1 MHPLTDDAVT
11 ILRELVGFDTTSR
24 NSNMPLIEHVADRL
38 RDSGIGTRIIASDDG
53 EKANLFATAGPKVEG
68 GVVLS
73 GHTDVVPVDG
83 QDWSNDPFELTERD
97 ARLYGRG
104 TADMKGFLAC
114 ALALAPRFSQTP
126 LRRPLHLAFSY
137 DEEVGCLG
145 VGRMIEFILAE
156 TPEPGAVIVG
166 EPSCMGIASAH
177 KGICALTTT
186 VRGLEAHS
194 SRPRD
199 GANAIAAAAEI
210 VSYLYRLCD
219 ELAKTERDERFDP
232 PFTTFN
238 TGRIAGGTAVN
249 IVAGECVLDWEFRPI
264 PGADPDAIVERVN
277 AFSSRFPQ
285 GVRIST
291 SRNVYVPPFD
301 APDGSPAEEIAR
313 HASGRNDTGTIAFV
327 TEASLFS
334 RAGFPA
340 VICGPGDIAQAHQPD
355 EFIEISQLSA
365 CLEFLDA
372 VVGGLQS

>member
-1 MHPLTDDAVT
+1 MHPLTDDAAA

-24 NSNMPLIEHVADRL
+24 NSNLPLVERVASRL
-38 RDSGIGTRIIASDDG
+38 RDSGIEARIIASDDG
-53 EKANLFATAGPKVEG
+53 EKANLFATAGPDVEG

-83 QDWSNDPFELTERD
+83 QDWSSDPFELTERD
-97 ARLYGRG
+97 DRLYGRG
-104 TADMKGFLAC
+104 AADMKGFLAC
-114 ALALAPRFSQTP
+114 ALALAPRFSRTP

-145 VGRMIEFILAE
+145 VGRMIEFILDE

-166 EPSCMGIASAH
+166 EPSGMGIASAH
-177 KGICALTTT
+177 KGICAMTTA
-186 VRGLEAHS
+186 VRGREAHS
-194 SRPRD
+194 SRPQD
-199 GANAIAAAAEI
+199 GANAIAAAAAI
-210 VSYLYRLCD
+210 ASHLYRLCD
-219 ELAKTERDERFDP
+219 ELAETERDERFDP

-238 TGRIAGGTAVN
+238 AGRISGGTAVN

-264 PGADPDAIVERVN
+264 PGADPDAIIERVK
-277 AFSSRFPQ
+277 AFSSTLPQ
-285 GVRIST
+285 DARVST
-291 SRNVYVPPFD
+291 TRNVYVPPFD
-301 APDGSPAEEIAR
+301 APDGSPAEELAR
-313 HASGRNDTGTIAFV
+313 RASGRNGSGAISFV

-334 RAGFPA
+334 RAGFPT

-372 VVGGLQS
+372 IADELQG